1 MADPFL
7 EIIAKAQRP
16 WGGCTDGMNKHG
28 LVASL
33 TFGGREIQG
42 RGFSV
47 ILMLRYILETCQRVD
62 DTIKALSRIPIAVS
76 QNVTLLDPLIM
87 PLCSF

>member
-1 MADPFL
+1 M
-7 EIIAKAQRP
+7 QRLHR
-16 WGGCTDGMNKHG
+16 WYEQTW
-28 LVASL
+28 L
-33 TFGGREIQG
+33 GRQSDVRRQRNSGSGI
-42 RGFSV
+42 F
-47 ILMLRYILETCQRVD
+47 RYPDAILETCQRVD